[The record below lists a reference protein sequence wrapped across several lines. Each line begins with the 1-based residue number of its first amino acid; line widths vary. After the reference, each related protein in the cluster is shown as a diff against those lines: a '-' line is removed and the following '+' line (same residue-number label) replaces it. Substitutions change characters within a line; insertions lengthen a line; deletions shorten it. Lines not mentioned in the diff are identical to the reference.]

1 MAVGAVLG
9 VVLALIP
16 GATGAQIYQCVSSC
30 GDIYKNPPCDFFN
43 TPVSPSLSFS
53 FVGLSSSLGG
63 CTSLLAGGRCAPV
76 CPRAASGF

>member
-53 FVGLSSSLGG
+53 FAASFSLLLSDALFSSFSQLSSCSHP
-63 CTSLLAGGRCAPV
+63 SI
-76 CPRAASGF
+76 ASS